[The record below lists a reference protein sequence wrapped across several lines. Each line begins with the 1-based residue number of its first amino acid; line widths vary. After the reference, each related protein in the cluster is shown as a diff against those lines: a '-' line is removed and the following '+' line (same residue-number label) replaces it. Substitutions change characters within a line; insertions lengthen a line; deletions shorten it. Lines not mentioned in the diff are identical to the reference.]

1 MASPPPPSRG
11 SGTGL
16 YGASMEPK
24 DYEDD
29 LNESEYQYFSG
40 AIIVIGMIVAC
51 GVMVWL
57 SMSGVL

>member
-1 MASPPPPSRG
+1 
-11 SGTGL
+11 
-16 YGASMEPK
+16 MEIK

-29 LNESEYQYFSG
+29 LDSNEYQYFSG

-57 SMSGVL
+57 SWSGVL

>member
-1 MASPPPPSRG
+1 MQI
-11 SGTGL
+11 
-16 YGASMEPK
+16 K

>member
-1 MASPPPPSRG
+1 MQI
-11 SGTGL
+11 
-16 YGASMEPK
+16 K

-29 LNESEYQYFSG
+29 LNDGEYQYFSG

-57 SMSGVL
+57 SISGVL